1 MTDDDDDPGATAEMP
16 AIDDR
21 RRGPRVGVEVAGLTH
36 PGKVRP
42 HNEDQFLVAKLA
54 KSMRV
59 LSSSFAGPDPTWFAD
74 EEGHV
79 FIVAD
84 GMGGAAAGEQASAL
98 AVATLESFL
107 LNALKWFMHVDGEE
121 HALFAELRAAFDHAD
136 KAVVDRAREDRRLA
150 GMGTT
155 LTMAYAVGE
164 DLYVVHA
171 GDSRAYLRRKGR
183 LTRITRDDTLVQ
195 MMVDGGLIS
204 PQDAKVD
211 RRRHVVTNVVGG
223 PDRGVHAAIHKLR
236 IEPGDVL
243 LLCSDGLSEP
253 VDDARIDGVLAA
265 APSTEEACRMLVQQA
280 LDGGGPDNITAVV
293 ARFSVT
299 QT

>member
-1 MTDDDDDPGATAEMP
+1 MTDAADPGATAVYP
-16 AIDDR
+16 ALTDLK
-21 RRGPRVGVEVAGLTH
+21 GPRVGVEAAGLTH
-36 PGKVRP
+36 AGKVRK
-42 HNEDQFLVAKLA
+42 HNEDQFLIAKLA

-59 LSSSFAGPDPTWFAD
+59 LSSSFAGHDSTWFAD

-98 AVATLESFL
+98 AVATLDSFL

-121 HALFAELRAAFDHAD
+121 HTLFAELRAAFDRAD
-136 KAVVDRAREDRRLA
+136 RAVMDRAREDRRLA

-204 PQDAKVD
+204 AEDAKVD
-211 RRRHVVTNVVGG
+211 KRRHVVTNVVGG
-223 PDRGVHAAIHKLR
+223 PERGVHAAIHKLR
-236 IEPGDVL
+236 VEQGDVL
-243 LLCSDGLSEP
+243 LLCSDGLTEP
-253 VDDARIDGVLAA
+253 VDDLRIDGALAA
-265 APSTEEACRMLVQQA
+265 APTVEEACRLLVQHA
-280 LDGGGPDNITAVV
+280 LDGGGSDNITAVV
-293 ARFSVT
+293 VRFSVA
-299 QT
+299 